1 MSRVIRRGNYTT
13 IQPEIEQAVR
23 RGDLYGIIIEF
34 HFEKREYEK
43 CLEYLKKMKER
54 GIVIAPYVD
63 K

>member
-1 MSRVIRRGNYTT
+1 MT